1 MRESKKDYLT
11 AEKACSVLEV
21 KRATLYSYASRGL
34 LRSVANTTG
43 RARLYL
49 RADVERLRMRHDARA
64 GHTAVASSALRWGEP
79 VLDSSITEISS
90 EGPVYRGES
99 AVKLAERH
107 VSFER
112 VAELL
117 WNSRLPATT
126 SIFGGAPDMSTRRV
140 LGTLSEPQHLSDAFF
155 AVVTSLRASDLDLF
169 VRDEEVEKI
178 RARRILACSAIL
190 PALVNGKAPKLE
202 QASLA
207 ARLAVSFGKKATQN
221 IVRSLDAALVL
232 VADHELSASA
242 FSARVTASTGADLY
256 SCILSALA
264 TFFGPLH
271 GGECD
276 RVESL
281 VAQLSSST
289 DAKAFVRDR
298 RARGEALSGFS
309 HRLYPEGDPRATPLL
324 ALANSAGSSARTA
337 SIFALVKAMK
347 QTGGD
352 PPTVDT
358 GLVALAHA
366 LALPRG
372 AATMIFAVG
381 RIAGWVAHVFEQR
394 ATQALLRPRARFVPV
409 SSEPEVP

>member
-1 MRESKKDYLT
+1 MRETKKDYLA
-11 AEKACSVLEV
+11 AEKACSLLEI

-34 LRSVANTTG
+34 LRSVASTTG

-64 GHTAVASSALRWGEP
+64 GHAAVASSALRWGEP
-79 VLDSSITEISS
+79 VLDSSITEISR
-90 EGPVYRGES
+90 EGPVYRGEV
-99 AVKLAERH
+99 AVKLAERQ

-117 WNSRLPATT
+117 WSSRLPAASST
-126 SIFGGAPDMSTRRV
+126 FEGAPDLSTRRV
-140 LGTLSEPQHLSDAFF
+140 VGTLSETKHVSDAFF
-155 AVVTSLRASDLDLF
+155 ALVTSLRASDLDLF
-169 VRDEEVEKI
+169 VGGEEAEKM
-178 RARRILACSAIL
+178 RARRILACASVL
-190 PALVNGKAPKLE
+190 PALVNGKMPKLE
-202 QASLA
+202 EESLA
-207 ARLAVSFGKKATQN
+207 ARLALSFGKRATHSV
-221 IVRSLDAALVL
+221 VRALNAALVL

-276 RVESL
+276 RVEAL
-281 VAQLSSST
+281 VAQLASST

-324 ALANSAGSSARTA
+324 ALAKSVGTAARTA
-337 SIFALVKAMK
+337 NVFALVKAMQ

-366 LALPRG
+366 LGLPRG
-372 AATMIFAVG
+372 AATLIFAVG
-381 RIAGWVAHVFEQR
+381 RIAGWVAHIFEQR

-409 SSEPEVP
+409 RSEPEVP